1 MSAVVPRLD
10 LEAISKRFGA
20 VEAVRE
26 VSLSIE
32 PGEIRGLC
40 GHNGAGKS
48 TVINIIAGLIAPDD
62 GQVRIDG
69 QAVELR
75 SPRDAQRH
83 GIAWVDQELSL
94 VGTLSIAENVM
105 LGGIDARLL
114 RRRRAERTMTRDL
127 LAKVGL
133 ERHDPGEL
141 LSGLSLGERQL
152 VEIARALGRGA
163 RVLILDEPTATLTDV
178 EIERVFAAIRRVA
191 ADGCS
196 VLFVS
201 HRLGEVLALCDAVTV
216 MRDGRIVDDHPV
228 AELSADALVTAM
240 LGEQLELAPHSRRD
254 EIGETVLRVRGLSVG
269 TLVNDFSH
277 DFRSG
282 HVYGIAGQVGAGA
295 AEVLRALAGLMP
307 DATGDVRLRGRPL
320 DLRHPVRVKRQGIGF
335 VTNDR
340 KAEGLFLGRP
350 VGENLTVAQ
359 LGRVSRRGVL
369 SARLERDCAEMLAAA
384 AGVDAGRL
392 GQPVGLLSG
401 GNQQK
406 ALVGRYLQTADV
418 SVLLV
423 DEPTR
428 GVDIGGRAVIHRLL
442 REAAEAGLA
451 VIFATSDLDEL
462 LELAMTAITMRSGR
476 VVGVY
481 PDEVS
486 RQVLLSDLTH
496 LSERHGA
503 GPIEAVR

>member
-1 MSAVVPRLD
+1 MP
-10 LEAISKRFGA
+10 
-20 VEAVRE
+20 
-26 VSLSIE
+26 
-32 PGEIRGLC
+32 
-40 GHNGAGKS
+40 
-48 TVINIIAGLIAPDD
+48 
-62 GQVRIDG
+62 
-69 QAVELR
+69 
-75 SPRDAQRH
+75 
-83 GIAWVDQELSL
+83 
-94 VGTLSIAENVM
+94 TLSIAENVM

-114 RRRRAERTMTRDL
+114 RRRRAERTMTRHL

-133 ERHDPGEL
+133 ERHDPSEL

-178 EIERVFAAIRRVA
+178 EIERVFAAVRRVA

-201 HRLGEVLALCDAVTV
+201 HRLGEVLQLCDAVTV
-216 MRDGRIVDDHPV
+216 MRDGRVVDEHPV

-240 LGEQLELAPHSRRD
+240 LGEQLELAPHSRGD
-254 EIGETVLRVRGLSVG
+254 ESGGTVLHVDGLSVG
-269 TLVNDFSH
+269 TLVSGFSH
-277 DFRSG
+277 DFRAG
-282 HVYGIAGQVGAGA
+282 RVYGIAGQVGAGA
-295 AEVLRALAGLMP
+295 SEVLRALAGLMP
-307 DATGDVRLRGRPL
+307 DATGDVQLHGRSL
-320 DLRHPVRVKRQGIGF
+320 NLRHPVRIKRQGIGF

-350 VGENLTVAQ
+350 ASENLTVAQ
-359 LGRVSRRGVL
+359 LGRVSRGGVL
-369 SARLERDCAEMLAAA
+369 SPRLERGRAQMLAAA
-384 AGVDAGRL
+384 AGVDPGRL

-406 ALVGRYLQTADV
+406 ALVGRYLQSADV

-442 REAAEAGLA
+442 REAAGTGMA

-481 PDEVS
+481 PDGVS

-496 LSERHGA
+496 RTETDRAVTTG
-503 GPIEAVR
+503 AVR